1 METLIHADIFFFIT
15 SIAVVVVTIAL
26 CIVTYFAFKAF
37 RVLKEIGE
45 IVRDEAKLI
54 KEDIDGARNTIR
66 TNTKVINTIIKSVAG
81 MGSKKKK
88 TSSTERNK

>member
-1 METLIHADIFFFIT
+1 METLIQADIFFFIT
-15 SIAVVVVTIAL
+15 SIAVVVITVAL
-26 CIVTYFAFKAF
+26 CIVAYFAFRAF

-81 MGSKKKK
+81 VGSKKKK
-88 TSSTERNK
+88 TTRTEKE